1 MTATCPVPKPVVPA
15 RPAVHKPPKPILR
28 LAGQAIEDYR
38 MIRAGDRVLLAL
50 SGGKDSLT
58 LLHLLLHLQV
68 RSPVKFELAAATVD
82 PCIDGFD
89 PGYLKDY
96 VPALGIPYFYRQ
108 EKIIERAAT
117 TMRGDSFCAYCA
129 RMRRGIL
136 YDVARREGCNVL
148 AMGQHLDDLA
158 ESFLMRAF
166 HNGKLETMKAHY
178 VIDAGDLRVI
188 RPLVYVRE
196 RQTRDFAERAG
207 LPTTL
212 DNCPACFRMP
222 TERMRMKE
230 LLAEQERH
238 HSKLFDSLLAAMRPL
253 MGEPPA

>member
-1 MTATCPVPKPVVPA
+1 MTVACPTPKPLLPT
-15 RPAVHKPPKPILR
+15 RPVMHKPPKPILR

-38 MIRAGDRVLLAL
+38 MIRAGDRILLAL

-58 LLHLLLHLQV
+58 LLHLLLHLRA

-108 EKIIERAAT
+108 EKI
-117 TMRGDSFCAYCA
+117 
-129 RMRRGIL
+129 
-136 YDVARREGCNVL
+136 V
-148 AMGQHLDDLA
+148 
-158 ESFLMRAF
+158 
-166 HNGKLETMKAHY
+166 
-178 VIDAGDLRVI
+178 
-188 RPLVYVRE
+188 
-196 RQTRDFAERAG
+196 ERAG

-222 TERMRMKE
+222 TERMHMKE
-230 LLAEQERH
+230 LLAAQEKH
-238 HSKLFDSLLAAMRPL
+238 HPRLFDSLLAAMRPL